1 MDILKKTFEG
11 VSAATIVR
19 TVCLMLALVNQILS
33 ATGHAVIPIENAE
46 VEQLVTSMITVA
58 TALVSWWKNNSFT
71 TVAIEADKVFDR
83 LKKNGV

>member
-71 TVAIEADKVFDR
+71 TAAIEADKVFDR

>member
-1 MDILKKTFEG
+1 MDVLKKIFG
-11 VSAATIVR
+11 NVSAATIVR

-71 TVAIEADKVFDR
+71 TAAIEADKELDR
-83 LKKNGV
+83 LKKYGV

>member
-19 TVCLMLALVNQILS
+19 TVCLMLALVNQLLS

-71 TVAIEADKVFDR
+71 TAAIEADKVFDR

>member
-11 VSAATIVR
+11 VSTATIVR

-33 ATGHAVIPIENAE
+33 ATGHAIIPIENAE
-46 VEQLVTSMITVA
+46 VEQLVTSMITVV

-71 TVAIEADKVFDR
+71 TAAIEADKELDR
-83 LKKNGV
+83 LKKYGA

>member
-11 VSAATIVR
+11 VSTATIVR

-33 ATGHAVIPIENAE
+33 ATGHAIIPIENAE
-46 VEQLVTSMITVA
+46 VEQLVTSMITVV

-71 TVAIEADKVFDR
+71 TAAIEADKELNR
-83 LKKNGV
+83 LKKYGA